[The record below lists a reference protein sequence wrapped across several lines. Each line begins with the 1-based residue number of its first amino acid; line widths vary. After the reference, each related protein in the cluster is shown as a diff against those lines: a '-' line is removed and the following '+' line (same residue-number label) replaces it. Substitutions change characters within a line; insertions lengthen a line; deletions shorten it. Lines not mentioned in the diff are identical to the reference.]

1 MQGLMNTEDPEKS
14 ELKKLLILI
23 AHRSLVLLGLVTF
36 FMFIILLFVIQ

>member
-36 FMFIILLFVIQ
+36 